1 MGKIMTS
8 IVIYGEIDDKTESWK
23 RWVDFSK
30 DIVSRYSS
38 NTAYISIKAD
48 GFNNN
53 NVVKYDIIMQKISQA
68 IIDEKSFEYISM
80 YSLPDNFE
88 QAAFD
93 YDIYISR
100 VKSKRASYAF
110 VTISKD
116 IVMSEKVNINEL
128 KESLLEF
135 VHKENGIAFEM
146 DVNEFPPKYIMSKG
160 TNTNFQSLN
169 IIEKF

>member
-1 MGKIMTS
+1 MTS

-53 NVVKYDIIMQKISQA
+53 NVVKYDIIIQKISQA
-68 IIDEKSFEYISM
+68 IIDEKSFESISM

-88 QAAFD
+88 QAAFN

-100 VKSKRASYAF
+100 HV
-110 VTISKD
+110 
-116 IVMSEKVNINEL
+116 
-128 KESLLEF
+128 
-135 VHKENGIAFEM
+135 
-146 DVNEFPPKYIMSKG
+146 P
-160 TNTNFQSLN
+160 
-169 IIEKF
+169 